1 MTMRFDVA
9 QHRLVERAVVVEV
22 DAVRRATVRSAIVSA
37 TASACSWIS
46 LSMKVS

>member
-1 MTMRFDVA
+1 MIRLHVA
-9 QHRLVERAVVVEV
+9 QELVVDALAEVEV
-22 DAVRRATVRSAIVSA
+22 HAVARATVRSAIVSA